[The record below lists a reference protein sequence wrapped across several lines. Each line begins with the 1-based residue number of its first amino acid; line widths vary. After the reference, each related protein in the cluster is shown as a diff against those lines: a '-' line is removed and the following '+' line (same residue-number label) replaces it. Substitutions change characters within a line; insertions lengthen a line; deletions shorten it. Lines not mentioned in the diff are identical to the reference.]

1 MVQHLH
7 FRVLKF
13 PFYPIIVFNSSV
25 NFHGWIM
32 PSRQKT
38 PNTTRSVQ
46 NFGGCHVSTFKVEHI
61 HASLQSLLVCTGQES
76 GVQHWTLRNS
86 RKSPVKEPVSHHF
99 PFKSSFRFWDWSKRH
114 GVLKIRD
121 CRGSPKSMGFNTK
134 KGLLDLGYPHVNK
147 TQFYLLKI
155 DSKTTVS
162 HASDWKQPCLK
173 LLNIYGGYFLED
185 GIQQTLSFLVIPRI
199 APGNQTWLA
208 GAQWA
213 LQCPR

>member
-1 MVQHLH
+1 
-7 FRVLKF
+7 
-13 PFYPIIVFNSSV
+13 
-25 NFHGWIM
+25 
-32 PSRQKT
+32 
-38 PNTTRSVQ
+38 
-46 NFGGCHVSTFKVEHI
+46 
-61 HASLQSLLVCTGQES
+61 
-76 GVQHWTLRNS
+76 
-86 RKSPVKEPVSHHF
+86 
-99 PFKSSFRFWDWSKRH
+99 
-114 GVLKIRD
+114 
-121 CRGSPKSMGFNTK
+121 MGFNTK